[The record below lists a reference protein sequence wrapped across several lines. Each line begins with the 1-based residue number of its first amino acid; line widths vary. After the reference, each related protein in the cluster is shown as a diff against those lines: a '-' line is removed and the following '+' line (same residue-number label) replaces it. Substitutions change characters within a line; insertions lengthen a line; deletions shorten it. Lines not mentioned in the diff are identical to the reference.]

1 MHSPKTSVRVEQT
14 RVLAA
19 LLRAGRPLTPE
30 DISVQLNASPG
41 PTDPMVLPLDVECT
55 LAALLLRPDL
65 RGVIAARVRRATRA
79 ERRARR
85 SLPFGALS
93 SVVIL
98 AACSTL
104 SRDLPNS
111 NPPIASYFGQ
121 GPLPKTDHGGTPSP
135 FIPPTTALSCADVPC
150 INSRH
155 VDEVVAFKT
164 PAEAPATLLAYF
176 AEGDA
181 RSYPPRSE
189 TELALSDNPA
199 APSDTPPLPVA
210 VQHTAS
216 VEISPPAITLAA
228 ALPDSPAIM
237 RYRLE
242 AKPHPFG
249 LQPLNKVKLS
259 APAPDSLGA
268 APPHRDHAVAA
279 PATAVA
285 TNMTELISFGN
296 NSDVLDATALVQLRP
311 VAQAARLA
319 DGVRLRG
326 RVGYA
331 VLTDSQRRL
340 AVGRAIA
347 VRRALVEL
355 GVERS
360 KIKILIP
367 RDHDFVDA
375 ADPAAPVNR
384 SVSIA
389 LTLSAEKAASL
400 RQDNSQK
407 LASF

>member
-30 DISVQLNASPG
+30 DIAVQLNASPG

-65 RGVIAARVRRATRA
+65 RNVIAARVRRATRA

-85 SLPFGALS
+85 ALPFGALS

-104 SRDLPNS
+104 SPDSSGTRVT
-111 NPPIASYFGQ
+111 IASYFGH
-121 GPLPKTDHGGTPSP
+121 GPQPKIEYADSRAP
-135 FIPPTTALSCADVPC
+135 FIAPTTALSCDDVPC
-150 INSRH
+150 ISARH
-155 VDEVVAFKT
+155 ADEVVAIKT
-164 PAEAPATLLAYF
+164 PAEAPASLLAYF

-181 RSYPPRSE
+181 RSYPPRPE
-189 TELALSDNPA
+189 TALALSDNPA
-199 APSDTPPLPVA
+199 VASDTPPAPV
-210 VQHTAS
+210 VLQHTAS
-216 VEISPPAITLAA
+216 VEVSPPPITLAA
-228 ALPDSPAIM
+228 ALPDGPAIK

-249 LQPLNKVKLS
+249 PQPLNKVKLS
-259 APAPDSLGA
+259 APVPDTLGA
-268 APPHRDHAVAA
+268 APPHRDQAVPA
-279 PATAVA
+279 PAAAVA
-285 TNMTELISFGN
+285 TDLTELISFGN
-296 NSDVLDATALVQLRP
+296 NSDVLDAAALTQLRP
-311 VAQAARLA
+311 LAQAARLA

-331 VLTDSQRRL
+331 VLTDPQRRL

-384 SVSIA
+384 SVSVA
-389 LTLSAEKAASL
+389 LTLSPEKAALL
-400 RQDNSQK
+400 RQSPSQK

>member
-1 MHSPKTSVRVEQT
+1 MHSPQTSVRVEQT

-19 LLRAGRPLTPE
+19 LLGAGRPLTPE
-30 DISVQLNASPG
+30 DIAFQLNASPG

-65 RGVIAARVRRATRA
+65 RNVIAARVRRATRA

-85 SLPFGALS
+85 ALPFGALS

-104 SRDLPNS
+104 SPDPSAKRVT
-111 NPPIASYFGQ
+111 IASYFGQ
-121 GPLPKTDHGGTPSP
+121 GPHPKIEYADSRAL
-135 FIPPTTALSCADVPC
+135 FIPPTAALSCDDVPC
-150 INSRH
+150 INAPH
-155 VDEVVAFKT
+155 VDEVVAVKT
-164 PAEAPATLLAYF
+164 PAESPASLLAYF

-181 RSYPPRSE
+181 RSYPTRPE
-189 TELALSDNPA
+189 TELALSDNPT
-199 APSDTPPLPVA
+199 APSDTTPAPLA
-210 VQHTAS
+210 LQHTAS
-216 VEISPPAITLAA
+216 VEISPPPITLAA
-228 ALPDSPAIM
+228 ALPDGPAIK

-249 LQPLNKVKLS
+249 PQPLNKIKLS
-259 APAPDSLGA
+259 APAPESLSA
-268 APPHRDHAVAA
+268 APIHRDQAKHA
-279 PATAVA
+279 PASAA
-285 TNMTELISFGN
+285 TNVAELISFGN
-296 NSDVLDATALVQLRP
+296 NSDVLDAAALAQLQP
-311 VAQAARLA
+311 LAQAAKRA

-331 VLTDSQRRL
+331 VLTDAQRRL

-375 ADPAAPVNR
+375 SDPAALVNR
-384 SVSIA
+384 SVSVA
-389 LTLSAEKAASL
+389 LKFGPERPMTRRTSVDDKVSP
-400 RQDNSQK
+400 
-407 LASF
+407 F